1 MRATYRC
8 MKVPARNDFRPE
20 VGFAVDKNIVSLFR
34 SSATVSPHTPDQH
47 IVRSGVFFK
56 KQYITLLNS
65 YVYFVTF

>member
-8 MKVPARNDFRPE
+8 MKVAAGYDFSPA
-20 VGFAVDKNIVSLFR
+20 VGFAADRNIVTFFR
-34 SSATVSPHTPDQH
+34 PSATVSHHTPDPH

-56 KQYITLLNS
+56 KHYITFLNS